1 MLKPLGKRP
10 VGVRIDSG
18 DIAYLSKKA
27 RAMLD
32 AAGYQD
38 CKIMASNSLDEYIVR
53 DMLINDARID
63 SFGIGE
69 KLITSATNPVLGGVY
84 KLVAVNKG
92 GEYIPK
98 IKISESFEKI
108 TIPYKKKVWRIYS
121 SHTGKAQ
128 ADYLTM
134 WDEDP
139 SQLNEITI
147 FSPLEPWKKQTL
159 VDITI
164 KPLLVQVFDKGQRV
178 YDNPSLRE
186 VRDYAMCQLDTLWDE
201 LKRLE
206 YPHKYYVD
214 LSDTLWTAQRKLLEE
229 HHA

>member
-1 MLKPLGKRP
+1 
-10 VGVRIDSG
+10 
-18 DIAYLSKKA
+18 
-27 RAMLD
+27 
-32 AAGYQD
+32 
-38 CKIMASNSLDEYIVR
+38 
-53 DMLINDARID
+53 
-63 SFGIGE
+63 
-69 KLITSATNPVLGGVY
+69 
-84 KLVAVNKG
+84 
-92 GEYIPK
+92 
-98 IKISESFEKI
+98 
-108 TIPYKKKVWRIYS
+108 
-121 SHTGKAQ
+121 
-128 ADYLTM
+128 M